1 LFWRA
6 YWVTLRPY
14 LFFVSGTS
22 GLLGLALGEH
32 IAPAHLAAAL
42 LAFSASYGL
51 GQALTDVV
59 QTDTDALSSPY
70 RPLVRGEIA
79 KRSVLVVSVLGLLAC
94 TAVFTLLSPVTLLFG
109 GLGVLGLLAYTPAKR
124 RFWAGP
130 FWNSWIVGL
139 LPVMGLLCA
148 SRSVPAALTH
158 PGLTPAALSTLF
170 TYAVFV
176 LLGYFKDVEA
186 DRATGYATLP
196 VRFGRRLSVLVSA
209 ALCLLGL
216 ASSLLL
222 LRVAEV
228 GSRLA
233 AGASARLSAGASA
246 NTCLGVL
253 FWAGGASLLLL
264 AHVKILPTRRDEDA
278 HTAIA
283 MAVRGYVLL
292 HLGEVALLRPELVL
306 PAVAVYA
313 LFEVALFRRP
323 CRTQI

>member
-1 LFWRA
+1 VTTALPYPPTHTAFWRA

-22 GLLGLALGEH
+22 GLLGLALGEP
-32 IAPAHLAAAL
+32 IAPASLAAAFV
-42 LAFSASYGL
+42 AFSASHGL
-51 GQALTDVV
+51 GQALTDVF

-79 KRSVLVVSVLGLLAC
+79 KRSVLVVSLLGLLAC
-94 TAVFTLLSPVTLLFG
+94 TAVFALLSPVTLLFG

-130 FWNSWIVGL
+130 FWNAWIVGL

-148 SRSVPAALTH
+148 SRSPRAALLH
-158 PGLTPAALSTLF
+158 PGLTAAALSTLL

-196 VRFGRRLSVLVSA
+196 VRFGRRPSVLVSA
-209 ALCLLGL
+209 VLCVLGL
-216 ASSLLL
+216 ASSLVL
-222 LRVAEV
+222 LRVAGPGV
-228 GSRLA
+228 APS
-233 AGASARLSAGASA
+233 
-246 NTCLGVL
+246 LGTL
-253 FWAGGASLLLL
+253 FWTGGALLLLL
-264 AHVKILPTRRDEDA
+264 AHVRILPTKRDEDA
-278 HTAIA
+278 HPAIA
-283 MAVRGYVLL
+283 MVVRGYVLL
-292 HLGEVALLRPELVL
+292 RLGEVALLRADLAL
-306 PAVAVYA
+306 PALAVYA

>member
-1 LFWRA
+1 MSL
-6 YWVTLRPY
+6 
-14 LFFVSGTS
+14 
-22 GLLGLALGEH
+22 
-32 IAPAHLAAAL
+32 
-42 LAFSASYGL
+42 
-51 GQALTDVV
+51 
-59 QTDTDALSSPY
+59 
-70 RPLVRGEIA
+70 
-79 KRSVLVVSVLGLLAC
+79 LGLLAC
-94 TAVFTLLSPVTLLFG
+94 TAVFALLSPVTLLLG

-148 SRSVPAALTH
+148 SRSPPTALTH
-158 PGLTPAALSTLF
+158 PGLTPAVLSTLF

-209 ALCLLGL
+209 VLCVLGL

-228 GSRLA
+228 SGRPLARRAPLDRRCCAPAARTRAGSCPRQ
-233 AGASARLSAGASA
+233 
-246 NTCLGVL
+246 
-253 FWAGGASLLLL
+253 
-264 AHVKILPTRRDEDA
+264 RDDDA
-278 HTAIA
+278 HPAIA

-292 HLGEVALLRPELVL
+292 RLGEVALLRADLAL
-306 PAVAVYA
+306 PALAIYA